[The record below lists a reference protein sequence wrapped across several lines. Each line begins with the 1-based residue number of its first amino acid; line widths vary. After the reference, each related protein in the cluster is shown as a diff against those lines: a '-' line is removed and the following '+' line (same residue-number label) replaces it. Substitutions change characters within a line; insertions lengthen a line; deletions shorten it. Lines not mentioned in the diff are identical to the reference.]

1 MEALNFS
8 EITIRQQL
16 SSRGGG
22 IEIDLSTLGFKGH
35 KMSVYQHYL
44 GGGMLGSIGVN
55 DTIRSQTSNVRLQLQ
70 WSSEFNKLDEIGE
83 QLMKYMHSIT
93 NHSDDEWEDATFD
106 ENQRRDSSA
115 Y

>member
-1 MEALNFS
+1 MEAINFS

-35 KMSVYQHYL
+35 KMAVYQNYL
-44 GGGMLGSIGVN
+44 GGGMLGAIQVN
-55 DTIRSQTSNVRLQLQ
+55 DTIRSQATNVRLQLQ
-70 WSSEFNKLDEIGE
+70 WSSEFSKLDEIGE
-83 QLMKYMHSIT
+83 QLMKYMHDLT
-93 NHSDDEWEDATFD
+93 NHDDDEWESASFE
-106 ENQRRDSSA
+106 ENQNRPTSG